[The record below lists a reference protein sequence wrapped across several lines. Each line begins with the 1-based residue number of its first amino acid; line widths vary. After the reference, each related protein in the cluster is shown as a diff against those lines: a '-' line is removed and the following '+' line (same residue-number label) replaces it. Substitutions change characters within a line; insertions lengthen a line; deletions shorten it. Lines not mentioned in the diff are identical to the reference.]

1 MSKQDQPFFPQN
13 NGMLSIAEN
22 RIEDLHRAVDRM
34 AQKQA
39 EYHGYA
45 MATANRCEDYMSTHT
60 EALTEALKCLGLLQE
75 TQAKQM
81 TALTR
86 IIETLE
92 RGEE

>member
-39 EYHGYA
+39 EYHGYTNA
-45 MATANRCEDYMSTHT
+45 GIKNIANTQIELTEILLT
-60 EALTEALKCLGLLQE
+60 QNEALTQISRAIG
-75 TQAKQM
+75 T
-81 TALTR
+81 
-86 IIETLE
+86 ILE
-92 RGEE
+92 RTKP